1 MSPLL
6 QWLIVAPLVLGAGLF
21 AGWRLLTVRLR
32 LRLMSALLQ
41 VLPDASAGPLARW
54 RAAVARRIA
63 ADTAGSGGCATCSR
77 H

>member
-1 MSPLL
+1 VSHAL
-6 QWLIVAPLVLGAGLF
+6 QWLIVGPLVAGALLF

-32 LRLMSALLQ
+32 LRVMAVLLRL
-41 VLPDASAGPLARW
+41 LPDASSGPTARW

-63 ADTAGSGGCATCSR
+63 ADTASSGGCATCSK